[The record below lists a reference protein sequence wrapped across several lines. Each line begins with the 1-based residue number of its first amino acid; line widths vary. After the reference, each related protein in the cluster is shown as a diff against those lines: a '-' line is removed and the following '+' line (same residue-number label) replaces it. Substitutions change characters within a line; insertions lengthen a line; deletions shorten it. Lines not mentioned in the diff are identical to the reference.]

1 MCLRVQQVTVFLT
14 REETLELQSLL
25 HKFLVILMPLLPP
38 VMGPTTLLV
47 AQTKAV
53 PPWEGDS
60 TWGWGGET
68 LPEGTGGE
76 LHLGLGKAWRAV
88 EGGSLKV
95 LLLAKGIL

>member
-1 MCLRVQQVTVFLT
+1 
-14 REETLELQSLL
+14 
-25 HKFLVILMPLLPP
+25 MPLLPP

>member
-1 MCLRVQQVTVFLT
+1 
-14 REETLELQSLL
+14 
-25 HKFLVILMPLLPP
+25 MPLLPP
-38 VMGPTTLLV
+38 VMGPTTLRV
-47 AQTKAV
+47 DQTKAV

-60 TWGWGGET
+60 SPWGWGGET

-76 LHLGLGKAWRAV
+76 LRLGLGKAWRAV